1 MKNIYYHMNK
11 LTANSLHDKM
21 AWKESIDIR
30 SRLAKQDKR
39 ISQVYEELRR
49 QLRIEVE
56 NTIETGLL

>member
-1 MKNIYYHMNK
+1 MKNIYHHMIK
-11 LTANSLHDKM
+11 LTGDSLHVKM
-21 AWKESIDIR
+21 AWEESLNIR

-56 NTIETGLL
+56 STIERELL